1 MLAGTSSRVQSWR
14 ILATSGCILALC
26 AGALGAGP
34 AAGTSSNS
42 EAAEG
47 ATDLERELLSEPG
60 EDPSGAGAGEEL
72 LIFQDMPVV
81 VEAAF
86 TASRQVVKSRWLSAP
101 VSVLT
106 AQDIHYSGLT
116 RIPEMLRFVPG
127 MDVHRIDRNRYAMG
141 VRGFNASFVDRRLVL
156 IDGRAADSPESG
168 GGALLRWPLLT
179 EDIERI
185 EVLRGPG
192 GGVWGANAF
201 TGAIN
206 IITKDPC
213 EQLGGMISARVSHFG
228 DVYTYL
234 RHAGESG
241 NWRYRVSAGLADLQD
256 SREANAGDFFSST
269 PLFNPAGMRVAD
281 DETAVRFSGKAIWQP
296 TAERK
301 LTVGAGHTHARI
313 GDYELAGAYVGEDGW
328 IETSRFYARFEGT
341 PDEEHSWRLQW
352 FGNHNAA
359 KWASA
364 GRLYELQNDLEFQA
378 TFTPVERHTTTVGA
392 NVRWNHFNLRRS
404 QQVAADMPGDP
415 FNEYMAG
422 GFAVH
427 RWEPTDRLALEG
439 QGRVDWFSETIVD
452 WSGRLAMLYALDEQK
467 NHIARVAA
475 AKSFRQP
482 PMANRLVSAEG
493 LPVMPGL
500 NGFLLA
506 LPEDEVHNEQIW
518 ALEAGY
524 RARLAE
530 GLTFDAEAY
539 LQRFE
544 DLIGFRQTTTGLGQ
558 TQVRFDNIDDAL
570 AWGAE
575 CELAYTTE
583 HWRLS
588 AWYGYNGLQPDG
600 AHNYVAYPPE
610 RHKAGLTGRVFLP
623 EGWTFNAQY
632 RYHGPIHGLVPPVPD
647 GGASLHRVGT
657 RHRLDLTVSKK
668 LFDGRAEL
676 MFGVSDVLANER
688 DTMYDYSSFT
698 RHETPGRTFFMRL
711 VVGW

>member
-1 MLAGTSSRVQSWR
+1 MSTLRRKEATVQGPLGELLRMAACAVS
-14 ILATSGCILALC
+14 LYAAVATPVA
-26 AGALGAGP
+26 
-34 AAGTSSNS
+34 AAGSNDT
-42 EAAEG
+42 G
-47 ATDLERELLSEPG
+47 ASDLERELLSEPG
-60 EDPSGAGAGEEL
+60 EATVAAGGGAEL
-72 LIFQDMPVV
+72 LLFERMPVV
-81 VEAAF
+81 VTEAF
-86 TASRQVVKSRWLSAP
+86 TASRQVVASRWLSAP

-106 AQDIHYSGLT
+106 AQDIHYSGLV

-127 MDVHRIDRNRYAMG
+127 MDVHRIDRNRYAVG

-179 EDIERI
+179 EDIQRI

-206 IITKDPC
+206 IITKDPAD
-213 EQLGGMISARVSHFG
+213 QTGGMVSARVSHFG

-234 RHAGESG
+234 RYGEQSG
-241 NWRYRVSAGLADLQD
+241 DWRYRVSAGLEDLKD
-256 SREANAGDFFSST
+256 SREGNAGDFYSST
-269 PLFNPAGMRVAD
+269 PLYSLAGTHVTD

-296 TAERK
+296 TPERK
-301 LTVGAGHTHARI
+301 LTLGAGHTHART
-313 GDYELAGAYVGEDGW
+313 GDYELAGAYVAEDGW
-328 IETSRFYARFEGT
+328 IETSRLYARLEGT
-341 PDEEHSWRLQW
+341 PDEDHSWYLQW
-352 FGNHNAA
+352 FANHNAA
-359 KWASA
+359 DWASA
-364 GRLYELQNDLEFQA
+364 GRLYELQNDVEFQA
-378 TFTPVERHTTTVGA
+378 TFTPLERHTTTVGA
-392 NVRWNHFNLRRS
+392 NARWNHFNLRRS
-404 QQVAADMPGDP
+404 QDVAADMPGDP

-422 GFAVH
+422 GFVVH
-427 RWEPTDRLALEG
+427 RWEPTDRLALEA

-452 WSGRLAMLYALDEQK
+452 WSGRLALLYALDERK
-467 NHIARVAA
+467 NHIVRVAA

-493 LPVMPGL
+493 LAIAPGL
-500 NGFLLA
+500 NGFLLI
-506 LPEDEVHNEQIW
+506 LPEDEIHNEEIW
-518 ALEAGY
+518 ALELGY

-544 DLIGFRQTTTGLGQ
+544 ELVGFRQTTTILGQ
-558 TQVRFDNIDDAL
+558 TQVQFDNIDGAL
-570 AWGAE
+570 GWGAE

-583 HWRLS
+583 HWSMS
-588 AWYGYNGLQPDG
+588 AWYAYSGLQPDG
-600 AHNYVAYPPE
+600 AHNYVAYQPE

-632 RYHGPIHGLVPPVPD
+632 RFHGPIHGLVPPVPD
-647 GGASLHRVGT
+647 GGATKNEVGM

-668 LFDGRAEL
+668 LCGGNAEL
-676 MFGVSDVLANER
+676 MFGVSDVLASER

-711 VVGW
+711 DIGF